1 MLGDLTMTGSGDT
14 NHNDN
19 IFLVIFSKLR

>member
-1 MLGDLTMTGSGDT
+1 MTGSVDT

-19 IFLVIFSKLR
+19 IFLVIFSKLC